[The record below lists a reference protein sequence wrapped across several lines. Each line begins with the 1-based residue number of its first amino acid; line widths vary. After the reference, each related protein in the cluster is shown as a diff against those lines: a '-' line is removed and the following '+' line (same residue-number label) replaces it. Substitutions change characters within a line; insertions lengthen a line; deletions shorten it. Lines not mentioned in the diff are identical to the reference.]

1 MRRYRRRDSTVR
13 VYIYIYILFA
23 FYFLKSYTKTE
34 VKKPIGENWKALGD

>member
-13 VYIYIYILFA
+13 VYIYILFG